1 VHPVRVA
8 LPRPDARDIAVPV
21 ERRAL
26 AQFEALLVA
35 GVVEEAELDT
45 ARVL

>member
-8 LPRPDARDIAVPV
+8 LPRADARDVAVPV
-21 ERRAL
+21 ERSAL
-26 AQFEALLVA
+26 AQVEALLVA
-35 GVVEEAELDT
+35 VVVEEAELDT